1 MILVKSLKYLLSL
14 LFRKKTLVFSFIDD
28 VVFSKGGFLDDKDVI
43 LL

>member
-1 MILVKSLKYLLSL
+1 MILVKSSKYLSSL
-14 LFRKKTLVFSFIDD
+14 LFRNKTLVLSFDD

>member
-1 MILVKSLKYLLSL
+1 MILVKSSKYLLSL
-14 LFRKKTLVFSFIDD
+14 LFRTKTLVFSFDD